1 MSIANFL
8 ELRDDLLKDVS
19 SFARIRAI
27 HVGRCTARWAMNKSE
42 CLSEALAFGLRSEH
56 RITTGMASRDPRR
69 NFKHPSSMESDMTR
83 SNFGTRKAAA
93 WPQRAFSETYGR
105 LQQRGAGLRV
115 PAPRFTCH
123 LQSWIGAGR
132 DAGPKPGALVAGD
145 DWPGYA
151 FAESAS
157 KSGAVLIGTLSKTEQ
172 RRRGRHDWLCTG
184 CPARGIR

>member
-69 NFKHPSSMESDMTR
+69 NFKHSLSMESDMTR
-83 SNFGTRKAAA
+83 SNFGTRKATA
-93 WPQRAFSETYGR
+93 WPSVFRNLRR

-115 PAPRFTCH
+115 PVPIYVICSHRSEQEATR
-123 LQSWIGAGR
+123 GGR
-132 DAGPKPGALVAGD
+132 SRALVAGD
-145 DWPGYA
+145 QQP
-151 FAESAS
+151 E
-157 KSGAVLIGTLSKTEQ
+157 
-172 RRRGRHDWLCTG
+172 
-184 CPARGIR
+184 